1 MKTVWQLDPAHSGV
15 NFSVRHMMIA
25 NVRGTFA
32 GVKGT
37 VVYDAANPAE
47 TTIEAVIETATIST
61 NQEQRDAH
69 LKSGD
74 FLDVEKYP
82 EIRFRSTR
90 VESSVDGELR
100 VEGELTIRDVTRPVV
115 LQVEGPSAEG
125 RDPWGGVRVGATATT
140 KIKRSDFGITWNA
153 ALEAGGILVGDDLK
167 IEIDAQL
174 VQNAAQGAA

>member
-1 MKTVWQLDPAHSGV
+1 MKTTWQLDPAHTGV

-25 NVRGTFA
+25 NVRGAFS

-47 TTIEAVIETATIST
+47 TTIEAVIEAATIST
-61 NQEQRDAH
+61 HQEQRDAH

-74 FLDVEKYP
+74 FLDVEKFP

-90 VESSVDGELR
+90 VDPSIDGELR

-115 LQVEGPSAEG
+115 LQVEGLTAEG
-125 RDPWGGVRVGATATT
+125 RDPWGGVRIGATATT
-140 KIKRSDFGITWNA
+140 RIKRSDFGITWNA
-153 ALEAGGILVGDDLK
+153 ALEAGGFLVGDDLK

-174 VQNAAQGAA
+174 VQSGAEAFA